1 MKYKLE
7 KPIHGEIGTAKY
19 RCTMQW
25 RNGTLIA
32 DEPVSSGGTDE
43 GPDPYSL
50 LLSSLAS
57 CTLITLRMYIDRK
70 QWEIPSI
77 TVETNLYQYTKD
89 GKTITVMDRDIR
101 YNGTVTDEQRK
112 RLTEIAEA
120 CPISKILQGEVQ
132 VRTFAYDE
140 SETAKQ
146 IKYSNDDITVLWKPD
161 ICKHSGRCVTQLPGV
176 FNLQKHP
183 WINMQGASS
192 EEIIAQV
199 NKCPTGALSIQQK
212 TIE

>member
-25 RNGTLIA
+25 RNGTFIA

-77 TVETNLYQYTKD
+77 AVETNLYQYTKD

-199 NKCPTGALSIQQK
+199 NKCPTGALSIQK
-212 TIE
+212 K

>member
-1 MKYKLE
+1 
-7 KPIHGEIGTAKY
+7 
-19 RCTMQW
+19 MQW
-25 RNGTLIA
+25 RNGTFIA
-32 DEPVSSGGTDE
+32 DEPVSSGGANE
-43 GPDPYSL
+43 GPDPFSL

-57 CTLITLRMYIDRK
+57 CTLVTLRMYIDRK

-89 GKTITVMDRDIR
+89 GKMVTVMDRDIR
-101 YNGTVTDEQRK
+101 FNASITAEQRT
-112 RLTEIAEA
+112 RLTEIAMA

-132 VRTFAYDE
+132 VRTFAYDD
-140 SETAKQ
+140 SETEKL
-146 IKYSNDDITVLWKPD
+146 IKYTNGDITVLWKPD
-161 ICKHSGRCVTQLPGV
+161 VCRHSGRCVTQLPGV
-176 FNLQKHP
+176 FDIHKHP
-183 WINMQGASS
+183 WVNMQGASS

>member
-7 KPIHGEIGTAKY
+7 KPIHCEIGTAKY

-25 RNGTLIA
+25 RNGTFIA

-101 YNGTVTDEQRK
+101 YTGTVTDEQRK

-140 SETAKQ
+140 SDTAKQ

-199 NKCPTGALSIQQK
+199 NKCPTGALSIQK
-212 TIE
+212 NNC

>member
-25 RNGTLIA
+25 RNGTFIA

-89 GKTITVMDRDIR
+89 GKMVTVMDRDIR
-101 YNGTVTDEQRK
+101 YTGTVTAEQRT
-112 RLTEIAEA
+112 RLTQIAEA

-132 VRTFAYDE
+132 VRTFAYDD
-140 SETAKQ
+140 SETETQ
-146 IKYSNDDITVLWKPD
+146 IKYANDEITVLWKPD
-161 ICKHSGRCVTQLPGV
+161 VCKHSGRCVTQLPGV
-176 FNLQKHP
+176 FDVHKHP
-183 WINMQGASS
+183 WVNMQGATS

-212 TIE
+212 TNE

>member
-7 KPIHGEIGTAKY
+7 KPIHGEIDTAKY

-25 RNGTLIA
+25 RNGTFIA

-70 QWEIPSI
+70 QGEIPSI

-89 GKTITVMDRDIR
+89 GKMITVMDRDIR
-101 YNGTVTDEQRK
+101 YVGTVTDDQRK

-120 CPISKILQGEVQ
+120 CPISKILQGDIQ

-140 SETAKQ
+140 IETVKQ

-161 ICKHSGRCVTQLPGV
+161 VCKHSGRCVTQLPGV

-199 NKCPTGALSIQQK
+199 NKCPTGALSIQK
-212 TIE
+212 K

>member
-25 RNGTLIA
+25 RNGTFIA

-89 GKTITVMDRDIR
+89 GKMITVMDRDIR
-101 YNGTVTDEQRK
+101 YVGTVTDDQRK

-161 ICKHSGRCVTQLPGV
+161 VCKHSGRCVTQLPGV

-199 NKCPTGALSIQQK
+199 NKCPTGALSIQK
-212 TIE
+212 K

>member
-25 RNGTLIA
+25 RNGTFIA

-77 TVETNLYQYTKD
+77 TVETNLYQYSKD
-89 GKTITVMDRDIR
+89 GKMITVMDRDIR
-101 YNGTVTDEQRK
+101 YTGTVTAEQRK

-120 CPISKILQGEVQ
+120 CPISKILKGEVQ
-132 VRTFAYDE
+132 VRTFAYDD
-140 SETAKQ
+140 SETEKQ
-146 IKYSNDDITVLWKPD
+146 IKYSNGDITVLWKPD
-161 ICKHSGRCVTQLPGV
+161 VCKHSGRCVTQLPGV
-176 FNLQKHP
+176 FDVHKHP
-183 WINMQGASS
+183 WVNMQGATS

>member
-25 RNGTLIA
+25 RNGTFIA
-32 DEPVSSGGTDE
+32 DEPVSSGGADE
-43 GPDPYSL
+43 GPDPFSL

-57 CTLITLRMYIDRK
+57 CTLVTLRMYIDRK

-77 TVETNLYQYTKD
+77 TVETNLYQYAKD
-89 GKTITVMDRDIR
+89 GKMVTVMDRDIR
-101 YNGTVTDEQRK
+101 YTGTVTAEQRT
-112 RLTEIAEA
+112 RLTQIAEA

-132 VRTFAYDE
+132 VRTFAYDD
-140 SETAKQ
+140 SETEKQ
-146 IKYSNDDITVLWKPD
+146 IKYTNGDITVLWKPD
-161 ICKHSGRCVTQLPGV
+161 VCKHSGRCVTQLPGV
-176 FNLQKHP
+176 FDIHKHP
-183 WINMQGASS
+183 WVNMQGASS

>member
-7 KPIHGEIGTAKY
+7 KPIHGEIGTTKY

-25 RNGTLIA
+25 RNGTFIA
-32 DEPVSSGGTDE
+32 DEPVSSGGANE
-43 GPDPYSL
+43 GPDPFSL

-57 CTLITLRMYIDRK
+57 CTLVTLRMYIDRK

-89 GKTITVMDRDIR
+89 GKMVTVMDRDIR
-101 YNGTVTDEQRK
+101 FNASITAEQRT
-112 RLTEIAEA
+112 RLTEIAMA

-132 VRTFAYDE
+132 VRTFAYDD
-140 SETAKQ
+140 SETEKL
-146 IKYSNDDITVLWKPD
+146 IKYTNGDITVLWKPD
-161 ICKHSGRCVTQLPGV
+161 VCRHSGRCVTQLPGV
-176 FNLQKHP
+176 FDIHKHP
-183 WINMQGASS
+183 WVNMQGASS